1 MERAMRFDERI
12 TRCLLAV
19 VLMLPLCGLAAWAQT
34 QTTPSTSTQAAPAP
48 PPPAPAMDVPLNVKA
63 AQPPS
68 TDDLAKGDPGG
79 TKTGTVSDVVP
90 ADATKGLTLADT
102 VNQVGQNRIAINFV
116 WTLSPAFWSCS
127 CRPALPS

>member
-34 QTTPSTSTQAAPAP
+34 QTTPSTSSQAAPAP
-48 PPPAPAMDVPLNVKA
+48 PPPAPAMDVPLNVTA

-68 TDDLAKGDPGG
+68 TRGLAIVDHRSIKRA
-79 TKTGTVSDVVP
+79 TVSAGVR
-90 ADATKGLTLADT
+90 ADATKGPTVTDT
-102 VNQVGQNRIAINFV
+102 VNQV
-116 WTLSPAFWSCS
+116 P
-127 CRPALPS
+127 